1 VDALEQGLGFI
12 PNLAAAMA
20 ESPALITGFV
30 GLRNTLAATGTLT
43 GIEREIIALAVSI
56 ENNCDY
62 CMAAHST
69 FALMQNASEEA
80 VTAARAGIAPADPG
94 LGALHRFAR
103 ILVARRGHVSG
114 EDTQALLNA
123 GYAPSAVLEL
133 IAQVA
138 HTTMANLAHSISHAP
153 VDQAF
158 APQAWPAAAA

>member
-1 VDALEQGLGFI
+1 
-12 PNLAAAMA
+12 
-20 ESPALITGFV
+20 
-30 GLRNTLAATGTLT
+30 TLT

-69 FALMQNASEEA
+69 FALMQNAAEEA
-80 VTAARAGIAPADPG
+80 VTAARAGDAPEDPR
-94 LGALHRFAR
+94 LAALYRFTRTLA
-103 ILVARRGHVSG
+103 AQNGHVSG

-123 GYAPSAVLEL
+123 GYSHGAVFEL
-133 IAQVA
+133 VAQVA